1 MATPYPITISVLVD
15 LGSSPTFPVSG
26 TPFTLD
32 NVTYGRLNY
41 NYLSSGTSNIV
52 DVSSQVLKIQ
62 IGGGYNLL
70 QDQFEPN
77 QGYVRIYDP
86 QGNWNP
92 QNTASP
98 YYGFLQVNKKIRI
111 AAIYGGNT
119 YNQFSGY
126 INAYNYSFPTD
137 MSFGYVDLQ
146 VCDAFRLLNLAN
158 IATVTGTSA
167 GQTTGARINALL
179 DNVNFPTTL
188 RQIDTGDYT
197 VQADPGTTRT
207 LLAACKN
214 VEAVEQG
221 AFYADGDGNLVF
233 KSRTNVIK
241 TGGSAPIT
249 YFSNDGTAITYS
261 GITFAHDDKLI
272 VNQATVTPVG
282 GTAQTYTDT
291 ASVSQYFPHSVN
303 LYNLVAANNT
313 AALDIA
319 RVFVQTRKDTTI
331 RIDALS
337 QDLTTPNYAAGI
349 TAALTLDYFSTV
361 NIKNV
366 QSNGSTITKTLQ
378 IMGSNYTITP
388 NSYDITFTTSE
399 SITDGYVL
407 NSITEGILDTSILN

>member
-1 MATPYPITISVLVD
+1 MASPYPITISVLVD

-32 NVTYGRLNY
+32 NATYGRLDS
-41 NYLSSGTSNIV
+41 NYLASGTSNIV
-52 DVSSQVLKIQ
+52 DVSSSVLKIQ

-86 QGNWNP
+86 QGYWNP

-111 AAIYGGNT
+111 AAIYSGTT

-158 IATVTGTSA
+158 IATVSGTSA
-167 GQTTGARINALL
+167 GQTTGARITALL
-179 DNVNFPTTL
+179 NSVNFPTTL
-188 RQIDTGDYT
+188 RSIDTGDYT
-197 VQADPGTTRT
+197 CQADPGTTRT
-207 LLAACKN
+207 LLSACKN

-221 AFYADGDGNLVF
+221 AFYADGDGNIVF
-233 KSRTNVIK
+233 KSRSNVVK

-261 GITFAHDDKLI
+261 GVTFAHDDKLI

-282 GTAQTYTDT
+282 GAAQTYTDT

-303 LYNLVAANNT
+303 LYNLVAATNA

-319 RVFVQTRKDTTI
+319 RIYVQTRKDTTI
-331 RIDALS
+331 RIDSLS

-366 QSNGSTITKTLQ
+366 QPNGSTITKTLQ

-388 NSYDITFTTSE
+388 NTYDITFTTSE
-399 SITDGYVL
+399 SIVDGFVL
-407 NSITEGILDTSILN
+407 NSVTEGILDTSILN